1 MAVELLALA
10 GLKADTVDNG
20 IAALES
26 IRAKHYDLVL
36 MDMQMPGMSGLEV
49 TYAVR
54 QMPGKGNHP
63 FILAMTANAF
73 AEDRQRCLDV
83 GMNDHIAKPVD
94 PDALFTTLLYWL
106 DKNRQETLTPADER
120 R

>member
-1 MAVELLALA
+1 
-10 GLKADTVDNG
+10 
-20 IAALES
+20 
-26 IRAKHYDLVL
+26 
-36 MDMQMPGMSGLEV
+36 MP
-49 TYAVR
+49 
-54 QMPGKGNHP
+54 
-63 FILAMTANAF
+63 ILAMTANAF

-106 DKNRQETLTPADER
+106 DKTRQETLTPADER